1 MKVYDARGPHPDAAI
16 AGVRPIP
23 IMPVRLLLLLSLTAA
38 TTEPAGTRAG
48 SSHEPPQIL
57 AMKPIVVPI
66 VASDRLDG
74 ALRIAVAL
82 TAPDE
87 PALARLTQK
96 LPVLRAT
103 AVGEAIEF
111 SRLHASPRMPVDA
124 ALLRQELTTVLHDG
138 DIASVLIT
146 EVSATA

>member
-1 MKVYDARGPHPDAAI
+1 M
-16 AGVRPIP
+16 
-23 IMPVRLLLLLSLTAA
+23 RLLLLLSLTAA
-38 TTEPAGTRAG
+38 TAEPAAGARAG

-74 ALRIAVAL
+74 ALRITVAL

-103 AVGEAIEF
+103 AVGQAIEF

-124 ALLRQELTTVLHDG
+124 ALLRQGLTTVLHDG